1 MVVIVNELM
10 GLLARPPAIV
20 VVVVGVVGVA
30 LLLHFSIRPYGFII
44 VLATISSILFWAIIS
59 ISSTIPFTWAFI
71 QPSVQHT
78 IASESISDSH

>member
-10 GLLARPPAIV
+10 GLLARPPATV
-20 VVVVGVVGVA
+20 VVVVVGVA
-30 LLLHFSIRPYGFII
+30 LLLRFSIRPYGFII
-44 VLATISSILFWAIIS
+44 VLATISSTLLWAI

>member
-44 VLATISSILFWAIIS
+44 VLATISSILLWAI

>member
-1 MVVIVNELM
+1 MNELM

-20 VVVVGVVGVA
+20 AVVIVGVA
-30 LLLHFSIRPYGFII
+30 LLLRFSIRPYGFII
-44 VLATISSILFWAIIS
+44 VLATISSILLWAI

>member
-10 GLLARPPAIV
+10 GLLARPPATV
-20 VVVVGVVGVA
+20 VVVAVGVA
-30 LLLHFSIRPYGFII
+30 LLLRFSIRPYGFII
-44 VLATISSILFWAIIS
+44 VLATISSILLWAIIS
-59 ISSTIPFTWAFI
+59 STITFTWAFI

>member
-1 MVVIVNELM
+1 MNELM

-20 VVVVGVVGVA
+20 VVVVVVVVVVTAA
-30 LLLHFSIRPYGFII
+30 LLLRFSIRPYEFII
-44 VLATISSILFWAIIS
+44 VLATISSTLLWAI